1 MTSDSQA
8 QADALYRER
17 GLRARQMT
25 PEERML
31 EGVRMFES
39 VREAVRAALSK
50 MMADASGAELTEAV
64 RHYIHLARDQERG
77 LDFYGKLRYLAVP

>member
-1 MTSDSQA
+1 
-8 QADALYRER
+8 
-17 GLRARQMT
+17 
-25 PEERML
+25 
-31 EGVRMFES
+31 MFES